1 MIMYSDNA
9 GTMFNK
15 PHPVASFNSP
25 MGQVENAFIQSLGF
39 SVAEAM
45 QRLVT
50 DEVLHEVDARHI
62 HRLLA
67 EKNPTARD
75 VVLKLEQSGGSS
87 SRQAVTDFRKSVI
100 RLFKEQYSHQSK
112 KNKLSLIHI

>member
-15 PHPVASFNSP
+15 AHPVASFNSP

-50 DEVLHEVDARHI
+50 DEVLHEVEARHI

-67 EKNPTARD
+67 EKKPDCTRRCVETGAIWR
-75 VVLKLEQSGGSS
+75 VVLEAG
-87 SRQAVTDFRKSVI
+87 R
-100 RLFKEQYSHQSK
+100 Y
-112 KNKLSLIHI
+112 